1 MLDSVP
7 NDGFLK
13 SGYAGLLQRVGRGNA
28 LEVDEMGVVHIGK
41 QSGLSAFVDDDVAS
55 APPETIR
62 PDDEDTTRN
71 ARYLGRR

>member
-7 NDGFLK
+7 NDDFLK
-13 SGYAGLLQRVGRGNA
+13 SGYADLLRRAGRGNA
-28 LEVDEMGVVHIGK
+28 LEVDGMGVVRIGK
-41 QSGLSAFVDDDVAS
+41 QLGLSDLVDDAGP

-71 ARYLGRR
+71 ARRYLGRR